1 MENDV
6 LNLINGVLQPA
17 LGGEWLDNV
26 EPATGAVYGRI
37 ARSGADDVEAA
48 VAAARAAFA
57 EWRAWSPADRRAVLH
72 LSLIHI

>member
-1 MENDV
+1 MANDV

-37 ARSGADDVEAA
+37 ARSDADDVEAA
-48 VAAARAAFA
+48 VAAARAAFP
-57 EWRAWSPADRRAVLH
+57 EWRAWSPTDR